1 VWGQGVA
8 NNSLPV
14 LAQLKSWSEKTQ
26 LQVTTQSA
34 LGKAVGDL
42 ASNWTKLERDA
53 KAGYLPIDNNRKHA
67 TFSK

>member
-26 LQVTTQSA
+26 PQVTTQSA
-34 LGKAVGDL
+34 LGKAVGEL
-42 ASNWTKLERDA
+42 ASNWTKFERDA
-53 KAGYLPIDNNRKHA
+53 EAGYLPIDNNRKHA
-67 TFSK
+67 TYSK